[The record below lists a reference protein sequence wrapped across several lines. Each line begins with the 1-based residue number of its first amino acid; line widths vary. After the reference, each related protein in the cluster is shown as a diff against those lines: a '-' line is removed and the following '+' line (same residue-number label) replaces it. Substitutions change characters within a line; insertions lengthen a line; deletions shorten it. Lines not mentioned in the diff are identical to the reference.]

1 MRLVSICLL
10 AVGLAQAAEPSRTV
24 VIKAARMFD
33 GKSVS
38 APGVVVVANGKIL
51 GAGAGAQIP
60 SGAETLDLG
69 DATLL
74 PGFMDAHTHLSGD
87 YTDDWKQAELDHLRK
102 TIPER
107 TLDALP
113 GLRAT
118 LMAGFTTCRDLG
130 SGDYVDVGLR
140 NAVRSGKI
148 VGPRMLV
155 AVHSI
160 GSTGGHCD
168 TTGYRFG
175 VFGRETGVQDGVINT
190 ADEARAAV
198 RFNIKYGADVIKT
211 CATGGVL
218 SLADDVDTPQL
229 TQEELNAL
237 VEEAHALRR
246 KTAAHAHG
254 ATGAKRAIRAGID
267 SIEHG
272 SFLDDEALDLMRS
285 KGTYLIPTLMAPWWI
300 GDRMEHGVYYPP
312 EIAAKARL
320 AIASINQM
328 FRKAVAKGVKI
339 GFGTDAAVYPHGRNA
354 GEFAL
359 MVNLGM
365 KPVDALKTA
374 TSVNAELLGVSD
386 RLGTLEAGKLADVIA
401 VPGDPT
407 QDIHQTEKVFF
418 VMKEGF
424 VYRNDRSGG
433 PVAKSAATR

>member
-1 MRLVSICLL
+1 MRIAFICLL
-10 AVGLAQAAEPSRTV
+10 AVGLTKSAEPSRTV
-24 VIKAARMFD
+24 VIKAARIFD
-33 GKSVS
+33 GKSANVS
-38 APGVVVVANGKIL
+38 APGIVVVANGKII
-51 GAGAGAQIP
+51 GAGANAQIP
-60 SGAETLDLG
+60 KGAETLDLG

-87 YTDDWKQAELDHLRK
+87 YNADWKLAELEHLRK
-102 TIPER
+102 TIPEQ
-107 TLDALP
+107 TLNAVA
-113 GLRAT
+113 GLRTT

-130 SGDYVDVGLR
+130 SEHYIDVGLR
-140 NAVRSGKI
+140 NAVSSGNI

-155 AVHSI
+155 SVHAI

-168 TTGYRFG
+168 NTGYRFG
-175 VFGRETGVQDGVINT
+175 VFGRETGIQDGVVNN

-198 RFNIKYGADVIKT
+198 RFNIKYGADIIKT

-218 SLADDVDTPQL
+218 SLTDDVDTPQL

-272 SFLDDEALDLMRS
+272 SFLDDEALEMMRV
-285 KGTYLIPTLMAPWWI
+285 KGTYLVPTLMAPWWI

-320 AIASINQM
+320 AIASVNQT

-359 MVNLGM
+359 MVGLGM
-365 KPVDALKTA
+365 KAGDALKSA
-374 TSVNAELLGVSD
+374 TSVNTELLGVSD
-386 RLGTLEAGKLADVIA
+386 KLGTLETGKVADVIA
-401 VPGDPT
+401 VPGNPV
-407 QDIHQTEKVFF
+407 QDIHLTEKVFF
-418 VMKEGF
+418 VMKEGV
-424 VYRNDRSGG
+424 VYRNDRSGKNG
-433 PVAKSAATR
+433 V